1 MALGRLGIDGL
12 RVLVTAST
20 RGLGRGIAEVLLEEG
35 ALVTINGSRLES
47 VEAARSSLSERFP
60 GRVWGVA
67 ADLRRAGE
75 AARLVDEAASLMG
88 GLDALVYVPPPPPA
102 GRFAE
107 VGEEEWRTWGEALS
121 LAPVWA
127 VRRSLRYLRGGRSG
141 GIVFVTSVAVREPI
155 PDIVLSNVF
164 RISIHGLVRSLARE
178 LGPRGIRVNAVLPG
192 YFLTD
197 RVRGLA
203 ERRARETGRSVE
215 EVLEEI
221 ASSVPLQRIGDPK
234 ELGWVVAFL
243 LSPLSGYVHGA
254 SIPVDGGRLYSV
266 F

>member
-1 MALGRLGIDGL
+1 MGRLGLEGL

-20 RGLGRGIAEVLLEEG
+20 RGLGRGVVEVLLEEG
-35 ALVTINGSRLES
+35 ASVVVNGSSAES
-47 VEAARSSLSERFP
+47 VERAVSQLRSRYP
-60 GRVWGVA
+60 GSRVQGVA
-67 ADLRRAGE
+67 ADLRSAGE
-75 AARLVDEAASLMG
+75 AARLVDEAARLLG
-88 GLDALVYVPPPPPA
+88 GLDGLVYVPPPPPA
-102 GRFAE
+102 GRFGE
-107 VGEEEWRTWGEALS
+107 VDEGEWRVWAEALA

-127 VRRSLRYLRGGRSG
+127 VRRALRHLRGGPRG

-155 PDIVLSNVF
+155 PDIVLSNTL

-178 LGPRGIRVNAVLPG
+178 LGPLGIRVNAVLPG

-203 ERRARETGRSVE
+203 EKRARERGVTVE
-215 EVLEEI
+215 EVLREI
-221 ASSVPLQRIGDPK
+221 GESVPLRRIGEPR

-243 LSPLSGYVHGA
+243 LSPLASYVHGA